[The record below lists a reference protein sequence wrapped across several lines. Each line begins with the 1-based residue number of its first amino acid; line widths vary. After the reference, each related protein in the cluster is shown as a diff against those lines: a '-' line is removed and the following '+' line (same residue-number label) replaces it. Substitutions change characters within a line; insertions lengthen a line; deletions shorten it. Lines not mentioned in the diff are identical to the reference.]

1 MNTTIDELLKTA
13 AIEGGGR
20 EWTERKITAD
30 EFWDRMRDSF
40 CTRYGM
46 VSEADKA
53 KAAEKWDS
61 DEIQRKVY
69 KIICNIKSLFGK
81 RVEQ

>member
-1 MNTTIDELLKTA
+1 MNTTIDELLRTA
-13 AIEGGGR
+13 AVEGGGR

-46 VSEADKA
+46 VNDADKVWGS
-53 KAAEKWDS
+53 AEV
-61 DEIQRKVY
+61 QRKVY